1 LAPAERN
8 GGGGLAENTRGFV
21 SQTASQSARP
31 PLWLASAAVVATW
44 GAVYDIGVWFIQ
56 FARQP
61 VHPDFR
67 IFYVAAEAGLR
78 YGWASIYDVAT
89 LRSLSKS
96 LPPGQDYINSA
107 LPFLHPPLLAWLIAP
122 LTLLPLAVAY
132 AIWCGVLL
140 AALVCAWYIA
150 APYSGLRKL
159 ALLLLAL
166 AIWPVLDAFYFG
178 QPSTLQLALLAA
190 AWWLCVRERP
200 LAAGAAL
207 AFATA
212 LKPHTVIL
220 VPLALAASGRYRP
233 LFSWAAVTSLLA
245 ASFALALGPAGLN
258 NWWQALVYGQ
268 TDPGQSLYTM
278 AYLFGSS
285 PVSYA
290 LEAVQGAAALVIARR
305 RRDDVNVVFAAGIVG
320 SLAFAFHLHQY
331 DYIELIL
338 AAWLVLRSAPPLGHR
353 LWLLAGAATLL
364 ALDLGQPT
372 PQLAWDLGWLVILWA
387 GGYARRTEPS
397 SIRVQP
403 GL

>member
-1 LAPAERN
+1 MSP
-8 GGGGLAENTRGFV
+8 
-21 SQTASQSARP
+21 TASPSTRP
-31 PLWLASAAVVATW
+31 PLWLACAAVVAAW
-44 GAVYDIGVWFIQ
+44 GAIYDIGVWFIQ

-78 YGWASIYDVAT
+78 HGWASMYDIAT

-96 LPPGQDYINSA
+96 FPPGQDYIDSA
-107 LPFLHPPLLAWLIAP
+107 LPFIHPPLLAWLIAP

-132 AIWCGVLL
+132 AIWCAVLL
-140 AALVCAWYIA
+140 VALVWAWHIA

-190 AWWLCVRERP
+190 AWWLCVREHP

-220 VPLALAASGRYRP
+220 VPFALAASGRYRP
-233 LFSWAAVTSLLA
+233 LVSWATVTSLLA
-245 ASFALALGPAGLN
+245 AAFALTLGPAGLD
-258 NWWQALVYGQ
+258 NWWQALAYGQ
-268 TDPGQSLYTM
+268 TDPGQSLYTL
-278 AYLFGSS
+278 AYIFGSG

-290 LEAVQGAAALVIARR
+290 LEALQGAAALVIARR
-305 RRDDVNVVFAAGIVG
+305 RRDDVSVVFAVGIVG

-338 AAWLVLRSAPPLGHR
+338 AAWLVLRSAPPLWHR
-353 LWLLAGAATLL
+353 LWLLAGAATLM
-364 ALDLGQPT
+364 ALELGQPI
-372 PQLAWDLGWLVILWA
+372 PQLAWYLGWLVILWM

-397 SIRVQP
+397 SVRVQP